1 MMESVNKQA
10 ISCLSTIDRIG
21 DATLITALAGY
32 IRELFTLLYE
42 TQITENGR
50 LRYLTV
56 EYLVRYSNAWLL

>member
-1 MMESVNKQA
+1 MMETVDKET
-10 ISCLSTIDRIG
+10 ISYLTTTDRIG

-50 LRYLTV
+50 LRHL
-56 EYLVRYSNAWLL
+56 LVTS